1 MIRLDGVAFK
11 LLDCT
16 LSTSFDPNFD
26 VKLLCI
32 ADGGLNPPILDLTG
46 VWSAADPVFAPIA
59 VLGLLSP
66 TVFPFAV
73 YLGVLSKSFCASVSA
88 SFPRPPRGLDFKPVY
103 SLDVAPG
110 RFGVE
115 LTFED
120 VAVGYFSPKV
130 FLAGVAGA

>member
-1 MIRLDGVAFK
+1 MTRLEGVAFRVV
-11 LLDCT
+11 DCT
-16 LSTSFDPNFD
+16 LFTSFDPNFD
-26 VKLLCI
+26 VKLFYT

-73 YLGVLSKSFCASVSA
+73 YLGVLSKSFCASVSVVL
-88 SFPRPPRGLDFKPVY
+88 PRPPFGFGFNPVY
-103 SLDVAPG
+103 NLEVAAG

-115 LTFED
+115 LTFVD
-120 VAVGYFSPKV
+120 DATVDGLDSPNV
-130 FLAGVAGA
+130 FFAAG